1 VDFDS
6 RHTDGRMVADPDFT
20 QIRTDRLFIR
30 RFRSEDVE
38 AFAGYRSDPDVA
50 RYQSW
55 DTYTR
60 EQAEM
65 FAAESA
71 EIDPGIP
78 GAWFQFAVA
87 DAVNDVL
94 LGDTALRVVA
104 DDRSRAELGFT
115 FAPAHQ
121 GKGYATE
128 AASATVDYAFVRLG
142 VDTVVAFVDSRN
154 ARSIALLERVGMT
167 YVSSE
172 RVFVKEEW
180 CTDQMYEVRRSVT

>member
-1 VDFDS
+1 
-6 RHTDGRMVADPDFT
+6 MAADPDFT
-20 QIRTDRLFIR
+20 QIRTDRLIIR
-30 RFRSEDVE
+30 RFRPEDVE

-60 EQAEM
+60 EQAEL
-65 FAAESA
+65 FAAELA

-78 GAWFQFAVA
+78 GAWFQFAVT
-87 DAVNDVL
+87 DAGNGAL
-94 LGDTALRVVA
+94 LGDTALCVVA

-128 AASATVDYAFVRLG
+128 AAGATVDYAFAQLA

-154 ARSIALLERVGMT
+154 ARSVALLERIGMT

-172 RVFVKEEW
+172 RVFVKGGW
-180 CTDQMYEVRRSVT
+180 CTDHMYEVRCSVS